1 MGKIFVTRLF
11 QSSVKIL
18 IFTTCWDLYSKF
30 AAYFFKIIFNKQKPY
45 FNCIKQI
52 YLNYTEVFHS
62 NTYKRDYC
70 NLIIVKATHSSYHYY
85 IFTMERQ
92 RSIVLKKDIVMYQ
105 KKTWQFN
112 YFFMANVPKKL
123 MILIIDAFQQYWG
136 NEIQLASTFYI

>member
-1 MGKIFVTRLF
+1 M
-11 QSSVKIL
+11 
-18 IFTTCWDLYSKF
+18 
-30 AAYFFKIIFNKQKPY
+30 
-45 FNCIKQI
+45 
-52 YLNYTEVFHS
+52 FHS

-123 MILIIDAFQQYWG
+123 MILIIMLFSSIEEMKYSLQAHFIYKTIIIG
-136 NEIQLASTFYI
+136 FRRCIFIFMCVLASISLILQYLPHYHASNITTSPHRTW